1 MSHEQVHARVLEHL
15 ERLRLG
21 HLVERLDALLA
32 EAARTEPT
40 YLDFL
45 DALLREEMGAK
56 QRKRISMGITI
67 AHFPAVKTL
76 EDFDFKAQP

>member
-1 MSHEQVHARVLEHL
+1 MSHELVHARVLEHL

-45 DALLREEMGAK
+45 DALLREEMGPSSASESAWESPS
-56 QRKRISMGITI
+56 RTSRR
-67 AHFPAVKTL
+67 
-76 EDFDFKAQP
+76 